1 MRKNWEWKE
10 KIIMIWRK
18 WLLNLKKG
26 KKQAVHYIGG
36 SDVLPPPL
44 SREEEEKLIN
54 EMVEFADNEEKIKE
68 IKTILIERSL

>member
-44 SREEEEKLIN
+44 SREEEEK
-54 EMVEFADNEEKIKE
+54 
-68 IKTILIERSL
+68 